1 MGVCVAKDH
10 FRGTGEENIPWFE
23 AVREAVG
30 PDVDILH
37 DASGCGYLFEGAL
50 EVGRALERLRFG
62 WFEEPLDDRDLTGL
76 QKLCDTLEITNLA
89 PETLISAVSGW

>member
-1 MGVCVAKDH
+1 MGFCAAKDH

-23 AVREAVG
+23 AVREAEG

-37 DASGCGYLFEGAL
+37 DAPGCGYSF
-50 EVGRALERLRFG
+50 ERLRFG

-76 QKLCDTLEITNLA
+76 QTLYDTLEITNLA
-89 PETLISAVSGW
+89 PEALISAVSGW